1 MNSLLGFTWNVKP
14 YFLQKKKSKKKK
26 KKKKKIKESS
36 AAILFGTLKI
46 KMHIH
51 IHSGDFMVY
60 FRLSIFEDKFY
71 DFSL

>member
-1 MNSLLGFTWNVKP
+1 MSSLIFFKR
-14 YFLQKKKSKKKK
+14 KKVKK

-51 IHSGDFMVY
+51 SHSGEFLVH